1 MAAATFDEIIEKF
14 NPYHDSRGRFSS
26 SHGAASF
33 TFHPH
38 TASGRAAIA
47 REKVRTGGENH
58 SSPKGSSRGA
68 GKGSS
73 KGSSEKPKAEKP
85 AGTRDHVSAKEY
97 FGGTKDEKKAVEVL
111 RNDLSKNSG
120 KKVTTK
126 EADDMWNSVVDYSGS
141 SYKKIRAAQ
150 SGKGGSAKDKQ
161 AGDRLEKLIDLS
173 PKWGG
178 GELYRGI
185 NISSEQIKSL
195 SKGST
200 LDMAGTSSW
209 SSDKKNAETFLRGGG
224 SKVMFVLPS
233 TKRGTSIN
241 HLSSIP
247 GEHEVIVS
255 KKSKFTVEQ
264 TKKGR
269 GVTYVYLSEV

>member
-1 MAAATFDEIIEKF
+1 MGAQTFYEVIEKF
-14 NPYHDSRGRFSS
+14 NPYHDKSGRFSS
-26 SHGAASF
+26 SVRAASF
-33 TFHPH
+33 TYHPN
-38 TASGRAAIA
+38 TAAGRAAIA
-47 REKVRTGGENH
+47 REKVRTGGGHH
-58 SSPKGSSRGA
+58 SAPKGSS
-68 GKGSS
+68 K
-73 KGSSEKPKAEKP
+73 EPKTSKP
-85 AGTRDHVSAKEY
+85 AATRGHVSAKEY
-97 FGGTKDEKKAVEVL
+97 FGGTRDEKKAVEVL
-111 RNDLSKNSG
+111 RNDLAKTSG
-120 KKVTTK
+120 KKVTAK
-126 EADDMWNSVVDYSGS
+126 EANDMWNSVVDYSGS

-150 SGKGGSAKDKQ
+150 SGKGGSAKDKL

-185 NISSEQIKSL
+185 NITKEQLKGF
-195 SKGST
+195 SKGTT

-209 SSDKKNAETFLRGGG
+209 SSDKKNAQTFLRGGG
-224 SKVMFVLPS
+224 SKVMFILPS

-255 KKSKFTVEQ
+255 KNSKFAVDKTQ
-264 TKKGR
+264 KGR